1 MAFLGLWA
9 GGLPEQLCR
18 DSEPDPLAR
27 PDIRKEERNPREK
40 GESMRL
46 LFPICQIA
54 EGGAGALSRTLGLVP
69 HASPLLSCGMSE
81 QKALPWTVKV

>member
-1 MAFLGLWA
+1 VIQNLILLRGLN
-9 GGLPEQLCR
+9 
-18 DSEPDPLAR
+18 
-27 PDIRKEERNPREK
+27 IRKEERNPREK

-54 EGGAGALSRTLGLVP
+54 EGGAGALSGALGLVP
-69 HASPLLSCGMSE
+69 HTSPLLISEKGE